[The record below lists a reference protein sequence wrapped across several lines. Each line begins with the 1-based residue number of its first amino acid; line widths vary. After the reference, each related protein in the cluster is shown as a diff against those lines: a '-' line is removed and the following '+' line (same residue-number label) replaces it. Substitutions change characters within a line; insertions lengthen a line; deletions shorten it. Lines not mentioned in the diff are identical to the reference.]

1 MEKLQIHTGQIRLE
15 ILDDSGESR
24 GIFRFNPDDT
34 AVARR
39 IFSLQKTVD
48 EKLTEYES
56 KAKDAKDDET
66 NVELLDETIAYFRGV
81 IDEIYGSGT
90 SDLLFGAAHS
100 LSMFEDFFS
109 GIMPYYTKASEERL
123 KKYSKNKK

>member
-39 IFSLQKTVD
+39 IFSLSQTVD
-48 EKLTEYES
+48 EKMAEYEA
-56 KAKDAKDDET
+56 KAKDANDDKS
-66 NVELLDETIAYFRGV
+66 NVELLDETISYFRGV
-81 IDEIYGSGT
+81 IDEIYGSGS
-90 SDLLFGAAHS
+90 SDLLFGDAHS
-100 LSMFEDFFS
+100 LSMFEDFFK
-109 GIMPYYTKASEERL
+109 GIMPYYTKASEERV
-123 KKYSKNKK
+123 KKYSKKRK